1 MSLQKENKIRKPK
14 ILTSWDFPDTV
25 EKPDGYDT
33 KSIPDITRDNLQV
46 LIDEHNN
53 MVEIINEVNS
63 MLEHGVVF
71 DS

>member
-1 MSLQKENKIRKPK
+1 MRKPK

>member
-1 MSLQKENKIRKPK
+1 MSLQKENKMRKPK

>member
-1 MSLQKENKIRKPK
+1 MSLQKENKMRKPK

-53 MVEIINEVNS
+53 MVEIIKALFFEIK
-63 MLEHGVVF
+63 F
-71 DS
+71 DEREI